1 MIYTVTINNKEY
13 EVEVEKGK
21 ANILKTKE
29 IAIQK
34 APEPVKISA
43 PAAEV
48 VSAPAA
54 TAPAAQAVQEG
65 VDIVKAPMPGTI
77 LNIKVN
83 QGSNVKQGEILVI
96 LEAMKMENEI
106 LAPRDGVVTQMFV
119 TKGSSVSTG
128 DNLVSIS

>member
-34 APEPVKISA
+34 APEPMKISA

-54 TAPAAQAVQEG
+54 TAPAAQEG
-65 VDIVKAPMPGTI
+65 ADIVKAPMPGTI
-77 LNIKVN
+77 LNIRVN

-106 LAPRDGVVTQMFV
+106 LAPRDGVVMQLFV

>member
-34 APEPVKISA
+34 APEPVKIPA

-65 VDIVKAPMPGTI
+65 ADIVKAPMPGTI
-77 LNIKVN
+77 LNVRVN

-106 LAPRDGVVTQMFV
+106 LAPRDGVVMQLFV